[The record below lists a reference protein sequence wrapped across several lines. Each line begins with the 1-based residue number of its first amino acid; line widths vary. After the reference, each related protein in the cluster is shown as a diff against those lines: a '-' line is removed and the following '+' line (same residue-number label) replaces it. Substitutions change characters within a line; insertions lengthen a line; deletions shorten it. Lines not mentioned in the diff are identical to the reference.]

1 MKNILDKINRADEIQ
16 ANLELDK
23 TELGTHEVEL
33 TLVAELKKA
42 LNEFN
47 KVNSLD
53 DTLRTKYSQL
63 QQDAKNIIN
72 QCENSKKVFLSI
84 MSKFEASAKDL
95 GVNVDSSIDYGIA
108 KENINIA
115 NSIIKNI
122 NTLNLNK

>member
-1 MKNILDKINRADEIQ
+1 MKNILDKIKRADEIQ
-16 ANLELDK
+16 SNLELDK

-33 TLVAELKKA
+33 TLVADLKKA

-47 KVNSLD
+47 KVNDLD
-53 DTLRTKYSQL
+53 DALRSKYNQL
-63 QQDAKNIIN
+63 KSDAKNIIT

-84 MSKFEASAKDL
+84 MSKFESSAKDL
-95 GVNVDSSIDYGIA
+95 GINIDSSIEYGIA

-115 NSIIKNI
+115 NAIIKNI

>member
-1 MKNILDKINRADEIQ
+1 MKNILDKINKAHEVE
-16 ANLELDK
+16 ATK
-23 TELGTHEVEL
+23 TELGKHEIEL

>member
-1 MKNILDKINRADEIQ
+1 MKNILDKINKAYEVE
-16 ANLELDK
+16 ATK
-23 TELGTHEVEL
+23 TELGKHEIEL